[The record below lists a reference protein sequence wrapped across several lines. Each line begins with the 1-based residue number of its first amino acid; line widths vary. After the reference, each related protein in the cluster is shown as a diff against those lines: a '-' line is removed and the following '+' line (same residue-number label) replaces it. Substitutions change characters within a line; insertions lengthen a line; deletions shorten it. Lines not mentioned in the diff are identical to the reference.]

1 MDKSILCQYMDACEL
16 VKETELEIAKI
27 KRQRETILRDSVKGS
42 MHDFP
47 FTERRIHIQGLPDRV
62 VRKSEW
68 LENRER
74 LLIYH
79 QYISLNIFGYMN
91 NQVLY
96 PQKEHLLKAI
106 IIRFRVFE
114 GLKWSEVAIRMGR
127 GTTEDGIKKEFQRF
141 TKEK

>member
-74 LLIYH
+74 LLAERKERAEKIK
-79 QYISLNIFGYMN
+79 IEVEAWMN
-91 NQVLY
+91 MIPPRMQR
-96 PQKEHLLKAI
+96 

>member
-74 LLIYH
+74 LLAERKEMAEKIK
-79 QYISLNIFGYMN
+79 GEVEAWMN
-91 NQVLY
+91 MIPPRMQR
-96 PQKEHLLKAI
+96 

-114 GLKWSEVAIRMGR
+114 GLRWEEVAARVGKSVTGEGVR
-127 GTTEDGIKKEFQRF
+127 KEFDRF
-141 TKEK
+141 LKNN